1 MKIERLDKKL
11 VCFEWFKNIKAYV
24 LKAFTKDIPLNLK
37 GKSLN
42 NIIQIVVSN
51 QLYARNNISCEQS
64 HVTW

>member
-1 MKIERLDKKL
+1 MSLRKLIGNPRKEMKMERLDKKL

-42 NIIQIVVSN
+42 KWTKKQYNSKVIK
-51 QLYARNNISCEQS
+51 
-64 HVTW
+64 